1 MSEDINKIKKM
12 IENALADG
20 RLSRAESKMIKQAI
34 YEDKIVTPEEAQL
47 WRELQQLVTEGEIL
61 LEE

>member
-1 MSEDINKIKKM
+1 MSEDTNKIKKM

-20 RLSRAESKMIKQAI
+20 RLSRAESNMIKQAI